1 MPSGDVLEE
10 ALFTA
15 SLLIKPAGTLYKA
28 LKADRRRTQPSLW
41 VDGVTKEIKA
51 VGSSADKALNLAVQA
66 QFKITSNAMYLRY
79 GLFKMPSGLG

>member
-41 VDGVTKEIKA
+41 VDGVTEKIKA
-51 VGSSADKALNLAVQA
+51 VGSFADKTAAVIKEPLIKYSHDA
-66 QFKITSNAMYLRY
+66 KPVATR
-79 GLFKMPSGLG
+79 